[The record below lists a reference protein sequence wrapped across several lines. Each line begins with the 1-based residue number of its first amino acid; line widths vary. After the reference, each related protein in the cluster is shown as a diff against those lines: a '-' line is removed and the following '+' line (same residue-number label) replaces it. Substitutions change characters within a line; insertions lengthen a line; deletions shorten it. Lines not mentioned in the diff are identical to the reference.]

1 MPKIQANGINIHYEI
16 HGEGEPVAL
25 IGGLGADT
33 FLWFRQTPELAK
45 QFQVIVFDNRGAGE
59 TDKPEEAYTI
69 KMFADDTAGL
79 LNALN
84 ISRAH
89 IIGAS
94 LGGLVAQEFALTYP
108 EMLNHLVLASTGFGG
123 PHMVQP
129 SFLSLIPML
138 LTMRRSGDPALD
150 IRRSFALFTS
160 KAWCAQHDDLVTQY
174 VNWRVAHPQPPEA
187 YKRQQA
193 AVKTFDGEDRIGQ
206 IKAPVLIIHGA
217 NDRVVPVKN
226 ASLLKSKL
234 PSAQLIIIPDAGHAA
249 PIQYAEQFNAAVA
262 QFLKG

>member
-16 HGEGEPVAL
+16 HGTGEPVLL

-33 FLWFRQTPELAK
+33 FLWFRQTPELSK
-45 QFQVIVFDNRGAGE
+45 HFQVIVFDNRGAGE
-59 TDKPEEAYTI
+59 SDKPEEPYTI

-79 LNALN
+79 LKALD
-84 ISRAH
+84 ISRPH
-89 IIGAS
+89 IVGAS
-94 LGGLVAQEFALTYP
+94 LGGLIAQEFALTYSQ
-108 EMLNHLVLASTGFGG
+108 MVSRLVLASTGFGG
-123 PHMVQP
+123 PHMVKP
-129 SFLSLIPML
+129 SLFALIPML

-150 IRRSFALFTS
+150 IRRSFELFTS
-160 KAWCAQHDDLVTQY
+160 RAWCAQHDDLVTQY
-174 VNWRVAHPQPPEA
+174 VDWRVAHPQPPEA
-187 YKRQQA
+187 YKRQNA

-226 ASLLKSKL
+226 AHLLKSKL
-234 PSAQLIIIPDAGHAA
+234 PQAQLVIIPEAGHAA
-249 PIQYAEQFNAAVA
+249 PIQCAEQFNAAVT

>member
-1 MPKIQANGINIHYEI
+1 MPEIQANGINIHYEI
-16 HGEGEPVAL
+16 HGEGEPVVL

-33 FLWFRQTPELAK
+33 FLWFRQTPELSK
-45 QFQVIVFDNRGAGE
+45 NFQVIVFDNRGAGE
-59 TDKPEEAYTI
+59 SDKPEEAYTI

-79 LNALN
+79 LKALD

-89 IIGAS
+89 IVGAS
-94 LGGLVAQEFALTYP
+94 LGGLIAQEFALTYSQ
-108 EMLNHLVLASTGFGG
+108 MVNRLVLASTGFGG
-123 PHMVQP
+123 PHMVSP
-129 SFLSLIPML
+129 SIFALLPML

-150 IRRSFALFTS
+150 IRRSFTLFTS

-174 VNWRVAHPQPPEA
+174 VEWRVAHPQPPAA

-193 AVKTFDGEDRIGQ
+193 AVKTFDGEARIGQ
-206 IKAPVLIIHGA
+206 IQAPVLIIHGA

-226 ASLLKSKL
+226 AHLLKSKL
-234 PSAQLIIIPDAGHAA
+234 PQAQLVIIPDAGHAA
-249 PIQYAEQFNAAVA
+249 PIQCAEQFNSTVT